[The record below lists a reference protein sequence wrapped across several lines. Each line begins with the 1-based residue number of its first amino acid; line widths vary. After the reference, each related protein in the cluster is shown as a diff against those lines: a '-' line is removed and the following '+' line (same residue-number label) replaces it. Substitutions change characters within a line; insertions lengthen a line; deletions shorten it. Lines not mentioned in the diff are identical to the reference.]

1 MPHTGS
7 SMAQSVSGI
16 PGAAPMFCRIR
27 DLLRMMAL
35 SRATLYRRIAD
46 GTFPAP
52 VSLGGAAKRDGA
64 VAIWS
69 NGHRTHQGSS

>member
-1 MPHTGS
+1 
-7 SMAQSVSGI
+7 
-16 PGAAPMFCRIR
+16 
-27 DLLRMMAL
+27 MAL